1 MKPKIKKNMLVFW
14 NDPAID
20 DYDEKDRQTQL
31 NRVFTVVSINSEMAL
46 ISEVGG
52 GSEAEVLP
60 SELVPVQNKT
70 SGSWVVLEWSDNIL
84 DYDPAVM
91 YQFGSRK
98 EAWDFAYGSATLDR
112 KEAGVDTSLDL
123 DPKRG
128 RIELDVYGE
137 RYYWQVK
144 ELVPR

>member
-60 SELVPVQNKT
+60 SELVPVQNKP

-84 DYDPAVM
+84 DYDPKVL
-91 YQFGSRK
+91 YLFGSRK
-98 EAWDFAYGSATLDR
+98 EAWDFAFI
-112 KEAGVDTSLDL
+112 EASMVRNEVSIDTPLNL

-128 RIELDVYGE
+128 RIELDVNGE
-137 RYYWQVK
+137 RTYWQVK
-144 ELVPR
+144 KLIPM